1 MFFIK
6 LVVKVVVF
14 PVMLAMTLIQWVG
27 EFLLGMSAVILNIIA
42 GLILLIAGLSYLM
55 GICEGQE
62 ALIIVLTGFLFFLP
76 LMSSLKSLKIQAFLK
91 LIPLKTEPVGDEHR
105 SYLVPNSWMRV
116 WQAKHPAC
124 EGHFSSVSYDG
135 EPSVS
140 LGISVPT
147 SFVPPVH
154 TPSASE
160 APARGLGPMENI
172 PAGYSSCL

>member
-62 ALIIVLTGFLFFLP
+62 ALIIVLTGFLFFLIP
-76 LMSSLKSLKIQAFLK
+76 RIGSIIVRVVAVANNGLRRLMKS
-91 LIPLKTEPVGDEHR
+91 
-105 SYLVPNSWMRV
+105 
-116 WQAKHPAC
+116 
-124 EGHFSSVSYDG
+124 
-135 EPSVS
+135 
-140 LGISVPT
+140 
-147 SFVPPVH
+147 
-154 TPSASE
+154 
-160 APARGLGPMENI
+160 
-172 PAGYSSCL
+172 